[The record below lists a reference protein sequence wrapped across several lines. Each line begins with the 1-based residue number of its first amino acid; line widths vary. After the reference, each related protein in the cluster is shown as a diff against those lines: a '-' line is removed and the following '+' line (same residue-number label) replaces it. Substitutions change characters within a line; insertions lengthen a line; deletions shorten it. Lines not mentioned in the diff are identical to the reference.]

1 MTIETLA
8 SKAEMDPTYLGS
20 IERGAQNP
28 TLRVLVRISEAL
40 GIEVTT
46 LVASTIE
53 DEDAEVLRAVVAK
66 RLDSMD
72 AVQMRLLLRLM
83 DAIRL

>member
-40 GIEVTT
+40 GIDVTT
-46 LVASTIE
+46 LVGSTI
-53 DEDAEVLRAVVAK
+53 DDGDAAALRAVIAK
-66 RLDSMD
+66 RLDGMD

>member
-1 MTIETLA
+1 MTIEALA

-46 LVASTIE
+46 LVASTID
-53 DEDAEVLRAVVAK
+53 DEDAEVLRALIAK

-83 DAIRL
+83 DALRL

>member
-1 MTIETLA
+1 MTIEALA

-40 GIEVTT
+40 GLEVTT
-46 LVASTIE
+46 LVASTID
-53 DEDAEVLRAVVAK
+53 DEDAEVLRALIAK